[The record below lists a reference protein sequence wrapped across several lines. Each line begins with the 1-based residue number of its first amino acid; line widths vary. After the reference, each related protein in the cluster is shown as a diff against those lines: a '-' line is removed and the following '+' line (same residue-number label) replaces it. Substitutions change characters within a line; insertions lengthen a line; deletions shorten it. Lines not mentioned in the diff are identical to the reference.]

1 MSKDRIKSLLGIT
14 AMVAA
19 AASII
24 AVSYITGQ
32 KKREYKSYD
41 FAMGTALSADIYTE
55 GLDEAKEK
63 TFNQRLFQEIKKL
76 DTKVISWRT
85 SDSEVYNINNRKKG
99 YNNVPVS
106 KNLKELIELSLDIG
120 NTTDGALD
128 ITLRPVL
135 NVWGI
140 ENETDSEDFSIPDKS
155 LLEEERKKCG
165 FEKIKIEN
173 DRMLIPDDITLDFG
187 ATGKGYALDKARLF
201 LKQEN
206 RVKGAVI
213 SVGGSIMTYGVRPDG
228 EKFSIGIR
236 DPEGAE
242 GDVMGVLNVGEAFIS
257 TSGNYEKYIEKDGK
271 RYHHI
276 IDRNTLYPAESGLK
290 SVTVIASNGAL
301 SDGLSTALFV
311 LGVDRSLPVLEKY
324 NAEAIFITTDNK
336 VIITDGIRDEFSICA
351 DGYILDSDR

>member
-19 AASII
+19 AATII

-41 FAMGTALSADIYTE
+41 FAMGTAISSEIYTE
-55 GLDEAKEK
+55 GMNEAQEK
-63 TFNQRLFQEIKKL
+63 TFNDRLFQEIKKL

-85 SDSEVYNINNRKKG
+85 ADSEVYNINNRKKG

-106 KNLKELIELSLDIG
+106 GDLKELLSISLDIG
-120 NTTDGALD
+120 KNTDGALD

-140 ENETDSEDFSIPDKS
+140 EDASAENFIIPDKAS
-155 LLEEERKKCG
+155 LEETAKKCG
-165 FEKIKIEN
+165 IDGIKIEG
-173 DRMLIPDDITLDFG
+173 DRVYFPDDITLDFG

-206 RVKGAVI
+206 KVKGAVI

-276 IDRNTLYPAESGLK
+276 IDGRTLYPAESGLK

-324 NAEAIFITTDNK
+324 NAEAIFITTDNR
-336 VIITDGIRDEFSICA
+336 VIVTDGIRGEFSICA